1 MPYPYTDL
9 TRLDLDLCNKHTL
22 TADNPFHSFR

>member
-9 TRLDLDLCNKHTL
+9 TRLHLDLCNKHSL
-22 TADNPFHSFR
+22 TADSQYHSFR